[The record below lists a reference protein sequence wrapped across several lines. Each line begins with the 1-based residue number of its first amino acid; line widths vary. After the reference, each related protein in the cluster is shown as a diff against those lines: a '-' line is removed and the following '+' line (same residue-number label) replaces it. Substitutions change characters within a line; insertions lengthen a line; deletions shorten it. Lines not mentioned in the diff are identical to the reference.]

1 MNCFD
6 EAYVGKLAA
15 TDAALDRAASEH
27 LITCDRCRRRYLLW
41 FALNQEMSAS
51 APARLMHSARSDDGQ
66 KAGDA
71 FITTLKPIALS
82 GTRGFTPR
90 LAALGEQPVGHYQV
104 TSFSNSAQGMIGRLL
119 YDETTRHLQFFLL
132 TESAVSGSGIK
143 IILGQGELAG
153 FTDKQG
159 CVDFGEQPPCRY
171 EQIQI
176 VGPNSSIDLS
186 QYTGKNPDMPTRRSA
201 PRPRREKD
209 EFELEINHAENKIYY
224 VITHKPAAIKRGRRV
239 LQVVGITNQRVLTAN
254 SRNGIAVLEILANEE
269 MQKIHIY

>member
-1 MNCFD
+1 MNCHN
-6 EAYVGKLAA
+6 EAYLGKLAA
-15 TDAALDRAASEH
+15 SDAALDQAASEH
-27 LITCDRCRRRYLLW
+27 LITCDRCRKRYLLW
-41 FALNQEMSAS
+41 LALTQEMSAS
-51 APARLMHSARSDDGQ
+51 APARFTHSARGEDDQ

-71 FITTLKPIALS
+71 NSTTLKPIALS

-90 LAALGEQPVGHYQV
+90 LAALGEQPVSHYQV
-104 TSFSNSAQGMIGRLL
+104 TSFSNPGQGMIGRLL

-132 TESAVSGSGIK
+132 TESAASVSGIK

-159 CVDFGEQPPCRY
+159 RVDFGDQPPGRY

-186 QYTGKNPDMPTRRSA
+186 QYTGTNPSMSSHGTA
-201 PRPRREKD
+201 PGPREKKE
-209 EFELEINHAENKIYY
+209 EFELEIAHAEDKISYI
-224 VITHKPAAIKRGRRV
+224 ITHRTAANKRTRRV
-239 LQVVGITNQRVLTAN
+239 LQIVGITNQRVLTAR
-254 SRNGIAVLEILANEE
+254 SHNGVAMLETKADEE